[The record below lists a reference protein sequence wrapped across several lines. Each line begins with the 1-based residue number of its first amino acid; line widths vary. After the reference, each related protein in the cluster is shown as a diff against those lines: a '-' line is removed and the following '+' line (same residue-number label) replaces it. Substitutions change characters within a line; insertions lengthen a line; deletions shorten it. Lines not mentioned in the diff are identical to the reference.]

1 MNKLL
6 ACILMLFAF
15 SVQAEEKATENP
27 IPGQEKN
34 RIARVLKDVL
44 NDKTITQ
51 VQYEQA
57 LTWLNSTP
65 CEGVDRSLSESR
77 KKELAPAILKQEK
90 LERVDVLQSFKSD
103 GWTIVYVNTYISDE
117 PYLFYSSDPIM
128 AKRPITE
135 WSGAAYV
142 FETSEIK
149 SWVLK
154 NAPGIPDKL
163 ASCFAWHVTLN
174 RH

>member
-6 ACILMLFAF
+6 TCILLLLAF
-15 SVQAEEKATENP
+15 SAHAEEKATENT
-27 IPGQEKN
+27 IPEQEKN

-51 VQYEQA
+51 RQYEQA
-57 LTWLNSTP
+57 IVWLNSTP
-65 CEGVDRSLSESR
+65 CNGVDRSLSESR
-77 KKELAPAILKQEK
+77 KKKLASAISKQEGVN
-90 LERVDVLQSFKSD
+90 RVDVFQSFKDD
-103 GWTIVYVNTYISDE
+103 GWTIVYVNTYVSDE
-117 PYLFYSSDPIM
+117 PYLFYSSDPIT
-128 AKRPITE
+128 AKRPVTA
-135 WSGAAYV
+135 WSGAAFV

-149 SWVLK
+149 DWVLK
-154 NAPGIPDKL
+154 NAPGIPDRL

>member
-6 ACILMLFAF
+6 ACILLLFAF
-15 SVQAEEKATENP
+15 SVHAEEKTTAQP
-27 IPGQEKN
+27 IPEQEKN

-51 VQYEQA
+51 RQYEQA
-57 LTWLNSTP
+57 IVWLNSTP
-65 CEGVDRSLSESR
+65 CYGVDRSLKESR
-77 KKELAPAILKQEK
+77 KKNLASVISKKERLD
-90 LERVDVLQSFKSD
+90 RVDIFQSFKD
-103 GWTIVYVNTYISDE
+103 EGWTIVYVNTYVSDE
-117 PYLFYSSDPIM
+117 TYFFYSTDPIT
-128 AKRPITE
+128 AKHSVTK

-149 SWVLK
+149 NWVLK
-154 NAPGIPDKL
+154 NAPGIPDRL